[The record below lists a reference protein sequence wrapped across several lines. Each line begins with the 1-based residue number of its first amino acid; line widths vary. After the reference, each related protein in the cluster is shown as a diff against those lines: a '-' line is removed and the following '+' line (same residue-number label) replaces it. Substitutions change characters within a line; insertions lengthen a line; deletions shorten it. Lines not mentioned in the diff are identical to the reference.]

1 MLLLIGAV
9 VALVWANSPW
19 SETYTAVSEF
29 TFGPEALHLN
39 LSVAQWASDGLLVLF
54 FFAVGLELKH
64 EFVAGELRDP
74 RKAALPIV
82 AAFGGVLA
90 PALIYVLVNL
100 GDSTALRGWA
110 IPTATDIAF
119 AVAVLA
125 VLGRFLPAALRM
137 FLLTLAVVDDLI
149 AICIIA
155 LFYTEE
161 LLRPAGVGSGAAG
174 VVHPAGAAAGARGGC
189 SSPGAG
195 YLGTDPRVGHPR
207 HGRRCPGLRR
217 ARDAAGG

>member
-1 MLLLIGAV
+1 MSTAPPTKAKLFSRSAWRERNRLADLLRQETVGGMLLLIGAV

-82 AAFGGVLA
+82 AVVL
-90 PALIYVLVNL
+90 
-100 GDSTALRGWA
+100 
-110 IPTATDIAF
+110 
-119 AVAVLA
+119 
-125 VLGRFLPAALRM
+125 
-137 FLLTLAVVDDLI
+137 
-149 AICIIA
+149 
-155 LFYTEE
+155 E
-161 LLRPAGVGSGAAG
+161 
-174 VVHPAGAAAGARGGC
+174 
-189 SSPGAG
+189 
-195 YLGTDPRVGHPR
+195 
-207 HGRRCPGLRR
+207 
-217 ARDAAGG
+217 

>member
-1 MLLLIGAV
+1 MAAKIVNFGADARERMLAGVDIL
-9 VALVWANSPW
+9 AN
-19 SETYTAVSEF
+19 AVSEF

-125 VLGRFLPAALRM
+125 VEISLSRYPVAPALMA
-137 FLLTLAVVDDLI
+137 
-149 AICIIA
+149 
-155 LFYTEE
+155 
-161 LLRPAGVGSGAAG
+161 S
-174 VVHPAGAAAGARGGC
+174 
-189 SSPGAG
+189 
-195 YLGTDPRVGHPR
+195 
-207 HGRRCPGLRR
+207 
-217 ARDAAGG
+217 

>member
-1 MLLLIGAV
+1 MSTAPPTKAKLFSRSAWRERNRLADLLRQETVGGMLLLIGAV

-110 IPTATDIAF
+110 SPPPPTS
-119 AVAVLA
+119 
-125 VLGRFLPAALRM
+125 RSPSPSSRCSAASCPRR
-137 FLLTLAVVDDLI
+137 
-149 AICIIA
+149 C
-155 LFYTEE
+155 
-161 LLRPAGVGSGAAG
+161 
-174 VVHPAGAAAGARGGC
+174 GC
-189 SSPGAG
+189 S
-195 YLGTDPRVGHPR
+195 
-207 HGRRCPGLRR
+207 C
-217 ARDAAGG
+217 